1 MSDFLITETKRC
13 LQCKNPQCME
23 GCPVKFNV
31 PEFLRLAG
39 NGEFDRATQVV
50 GHLFG
55 EVCGYVCPRG
65 EQCQGH
71 CVLSVRSNGVDVG
84 GVERR
89 VFEQYFPTLQVQ
101 NKSLLHLKVAV
112 VGGGVSGLTFAGLCY
127 ECGASVTVF
136 ERNQLLHTLRSI
148 PNFRLPVSALDK
160 ILQAFQN
167 SGITIKKADI
177 KACDVEKLKSQYSVV
192 YLATGVSL
200 PNKMHVEGEEYAT
213 SADEFLRSPSC
224 GQAVVIGGGNTAMDC
239 ARKNARAG
247 FKTIVAYRRS
257 KQDMPAFPSEIAAAE
272 EDGVEFLFNVA
283 PVCVNKEGDLN
294 VVFAKTVSEGRGKLV
309 LTDQIVQL
317 SCQNLVVATGNRYDE
332 AVYPSNLLHVDDQN
346 NAGQNL
352 YAGGDAVGKNLVAQA
367 VADAQNAFRAVSK
380 KYQR

>member
-1 MSDFLITETKRC
+1 MSDFLKTEANRC
-13 LQCKNPQCME
+13 LHCKNPQCIE

-31 PEFLRLAG
+31 PQFLRLASE
-39 NGEFDRATQVV
+39 GEYNRATQVV

-55 EVCGYVCPRG
+55 EVCGYVCPR
-65 EQCQGH
+65 EKQCKGH
-71 CVLSVRSNGVDVG
+71 CVLSARGNGVDVG

-89 VFEQYFPTLQVQ
+89 VFGQYFPALQVQ
-101 NKSLLHLKVAV
+101 NNSLAHLKVAV

-127 ECGASVTVF
+127 ECGAAVTVF

-148 PNFRLPVSALDK
+148 PSFRLPVSALDK
-160 ILQAFQN
+160 IQQAFLN
-167 SGITIKKADI
+167 SGITFKKADL
-177 KACDVEKLKSQYSVV
+177 KACDVEKLKSDYSVV
-192 YLATGVSL
+192 YLATGVSV
-200 PNKMHVEGEEYAT
+200 PNKMRVEGEQYAT
-213 SADEFLRSPSC
+213 SADDFLRSPSY

-257 KQDMPAFPSEIAAAE
+257 KQDMPAFPSEIQAAE

-283 PVCVNKEGDLN
+283 PVCVTKDGNLN

-309 LTDQIVQL
+309 LTDQTMQL
-317 SCQNLVVATGNRYDE
+317 SCHSLVVATGSRYDE
-332 AVYPSNLLHVDDQN
+332 AVYPADLLRIDDQN

-367 VADAQNAFRAVSK
+367 VADAKNAFLAVSK